1 MLENTSTL
9 AAYRIAVTS
18 GTRTVEVPVLLP
30 GGRSGVALDRPA
42 VGPVIWI
49 APEALGGFTPVTATV
64 VPDGVRYR
72 SENCRALTSRGAAV
86 LFRAPDGRI
95 TGGEQLPAA
104 SVGCAPGEQVR
115 PVAVPP
121 GSEVFPHCDLR
132 TE

>member
-9 AAYRIAVTS
+9 AAYRITVTS
-18 GTRTVEVPVLLP
+18 GSRTVEVPVLLP
-30 GGRSGVALDRPA
+30 GGRSGVALDHPA

-49 APEALGGFTPVTATV
+49 APEALGGFTPVTADV
-64 VPDGVRYR
+64 VPGGVRYR
-72 SENCRALTSRGAAV
+72 SGNCRPLTSRGAAV

-104 SVGCAPGEQVR
+104 SVSCAPGERVL
-115 PVAVPP
+115 P
-121 GSEVFPHCDLR
+121 GAAAGAEVFPYCDLR